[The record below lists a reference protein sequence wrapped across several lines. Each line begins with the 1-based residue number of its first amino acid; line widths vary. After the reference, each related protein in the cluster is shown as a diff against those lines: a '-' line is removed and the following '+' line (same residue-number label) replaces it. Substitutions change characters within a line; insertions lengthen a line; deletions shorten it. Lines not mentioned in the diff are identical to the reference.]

1 MILWSNKMEKEQL
14 LNIKGNMAPYEFE
27 QYLYGLYKYDMIPES
42 LYIELSNDL

>member
-1 MILWSNKMEKEQL
+1 MEKEQL
-14 LNIKGNMAPYEFE
+14 LNIKETLTIYEFE

>member
-1 MILWSNKMEKEQL
+1 MEKEQL
-14 LNIKGNMAPYEFE
+14 LNIKENMAPYEFE

>member
-1 MILWSNKMEKEQL
+1 MEKEQL
-14 LNIKGNMAPYEFE
+14 LNIKETLTPYEFE

>member
-1 MILWSNKMEKEQL
+1 MEKEQL

-42 LYIELSNDL
+42 LYVELSNDL